1 MKFQR
6 LNTREGETTV
16 GIMGK
21 GLNSVMVATREI
33 MFFFKIPAICKNNRS
48 YK

>member
-6 LNTREGETTV
+6 LNTREGKTTV

-33 MFFFKIPAICKNNRS
+33 MGFFKIPAICKNNKS